1 MDKVDFVLVGSEAVV
16 ESGGL
21 VNAVGSNQIAI
32 IAKAAN
38 KPFYALAE
46 SYKFH
51 RLFPLSQYDLP
62 SHNSKILSFP
72 RTPLTDRSPPIN
84 KFLHVSTPFTGNS
97 STPTSD
103 QRDLAHRPRITQEQI
118 SQNNPHVDYT
128 RPDLISLVFSD
139 VGSLTPEGVSQY
151 LVGMFAG

>member
-1 MDKVDFVLVGSEAVV
+1 MDRVDFVLVGSEAVV

-21 VNAVGSNQIAI
+21 INAVGSNQMAI
-32 IAKAAN
+32 IAKAAS

-62 SHNSKILSFP
+62 THNSTILSLPTLPQRPAVP
-72 RTPLTDRSPPIN
+72 RFSGSEPATSTSAAHEAAASASRT
-84 KFLHVSTPFTGNS
+84 STPEMKM
-97 STPTSD
+97 D
-103 QRDLAHRPRITQEQI
+103 AEQI
-118 SQNNPHVDYT
+118 SRNPSVDYT

-139 VGSLTPEGVSQY
+139 VGILTPEGVSQY